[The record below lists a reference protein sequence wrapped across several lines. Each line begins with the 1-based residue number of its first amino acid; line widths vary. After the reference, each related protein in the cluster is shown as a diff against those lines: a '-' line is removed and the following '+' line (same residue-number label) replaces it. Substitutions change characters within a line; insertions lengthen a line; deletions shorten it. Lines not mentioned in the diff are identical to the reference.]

1 MVARVK
7 YPKFDVFG
15 KVVIGDRVYIGTN
28 SLIMPGVSIC
38 DGSFVAAGSVVT
50 KSVPKGFVV
59 GGKPA
64 KILCTV
70 DEYIER
76 NKLVL

>member
-28 SLIMPGVSIC
+28 SINNARC
-38 DGSFVAAGSVVT
+38 
-50 KSVPKGFVV
+50 
-59 GGKPA
+59 
-64 KILCTV
+64 V
-70 DEYIER
+70 DM
-76 NKLVL
+76 